1 MFIIFIKGFYMEIS
15 LGLIIFLFV
24 VYQLGVY
31 FGKEKEKRDRDW
43 QEDQRRWEENKKKDN
58 NV

>member
-1 MFIIFIKGFYMEIS
+1 MEIS